1 MINPTSDIMDTHAD
15 ALVCESQFLTFG
27 LRRAVE
33 GPIRTLRCVD
43 DNALLRTMLE
53 EPSPGSLLVVDGGGS
68 YRTALLG
75 DMLAALALSNGWRGL
90 IIAGCIRDSRLING
104 LDIHVKA
111 LGVCP
116 RKSSKQGSGERN
128 VPIQIQGVTFFPG
141 HYVYSDEDGIVMLPQ
156 PASST
161 ST

>member
-1 MINPTSDIMDTHAD
+1 MAIPTSDIMDIRED
-15 ALVCESQFLTFG
+15 ALVCELQLRTFG

-33 GPIRTLRCVD
+33 GPIRTLRCLE

-53 EPSPGSLLVVDGGGS
+53 EPSPGSVLVVDGEGS

-75 DMLAALALSNGWRGL
+75 DRMAALALSNGWKGV
-90 IIAGCIRDSRLING
+90 IVAGCIRDGRLIDG

-116 RKSSKQGSGERN
+116 RKSGKLGSGERD
-128 VPIQIQGVTFFPG
+128 VPLQIGNATFVPG
-141 HYVYSDEDGIVMLPQ
+141 HYLYSDDDGLVVLPQ
-156 PASST
+156 AVRKSVE
-161 ST
+161 